1 MADKV
6 LVAYTWYN
14 PGGSFS
20 IIGLALYWNG
30 FEFKAVIGL
39 VQAPSIASWDIH
51 HIMDWGSK
59 FGLDAAILE
68 LQQNGSIEDRTLWDK
83 LLGERGAKSSP

>member
-1 MADKV
+1 MLFMGCDLMFSAKTVPRMVRV
-6 LVAYTWYN
+6 LD
-14 PGGSFS
+14 
-20 IIGLALYWNG
+20 GLFFG
-30 FEFKAVIGL
+30 
-39 VQAPSIASWDIH
+39 DIH